1 MSRCEVRRRMKTR
14 HVVTNK
20 FGAYVDISRGEGNK
34 MSKQANKRI
43 ALVTGANKG
52 IGYETARR
60 LASEGITVLL
70 GARDEKRGKE
80 SAAKLQAE
88 GLDVQFLRLD
98 VNDPATHKAAHGF
111 IEDKFGKLDILVN
124 NAAIALDDINQ
135 KPSEV
140 DMQTLRKTFD
150 TNFFGVV
157 AITQALLPLIRKS
170 DAGRIVNVSSGL
182 GSLTQHSDPSW
193 AFYSVKPLAYNTSKT
208 ALNAFTVTLA
218 HELKDTAIKV
228 NSADPGYTATDLN
241 NNSGY
246 RTVEQGATVI
256 IQLATLPAD
265 GATGGYFD
273 DQGVLPW

>member
-1 MSRCEVRRRMKTR
+1 MAED
-14 HVVTNK
+14 TNK
-20 FGAYVDISRGEGNK
+20 KV
-34 MSKQANKRI
+34 

-52 IGYETARR
+52 IGFETVMR
-60 LASEGITVLL
+60 LASQGTTVLL
-70 GARDEKRGKE
+70 GARDEQRGKQA
-80 SAAKLQAE
+80 AAKLQAE
-88 GLDVQFLRLD
+88 GLDVRFLHLD
-98 VNDPATHKAAHGF
+98 VNDETTHKAAHSF

-124 NAAIALDDINQ
+124 NAAIALDRDDQ

-150 TNFFGVV
+150 TNFFGVIAV
-157 AITQALLPLIRKS
+157 TQTLLPLIRKS

-182 GSLTQHSDPSW
+182 GSLTKHTDPAW
-193 AFYSVKPLAYNTSKT
+193 EFYPVKLLAYNASKT

-218 HELKDTAIKV
+218 YELKETSIKV
-228 NSADPGYTATDLN
+228 NSADPGFTATDLN
-241 NNSGY
+241 DHRGY
-246 RTVEQGATVI
+246 KTVEQGAAII

>member
-1 MSRCEVRRRMKTR
+1 MAELT
-14 HVVTNK
+14 
-20 FGAYVDISRGEGNK
+20 
-34 MSKQANKRI
+34 NKRI

-52 IGYETARR
+52 IGYETARG
-60 LASEGITVLL
+60 LAGQGITVLL
-70 GARDEKRGKE
+70 GARDEQRGKE
-80 SAAKLQAE
+80 AAAKLQSE
-88 GLDVQFLRLD
+88 GLDVQFLPLD

-124 NAAIALDDINQ
+124 NAGIAIDLNRKA
-135 KPSEV
+135 SEV

-157 AITQALLPLIRKS
+157 AVTQALLPLIRRS

-182 GSLTQHSDPSW
+182 GSLTQHNNPSW
-193 AFYSVKPLAYNTSKT
+193 LGYPFKLLAYNSSKT
-208 ALNAFTVTLA
+208 ALNAFTVMLA
-218 HELKDTAIKV
+218 YDLKDTPIKV

-241 NNSGY
+241 NHSGY
-246 RTVEQGATVI
+246 KTVEQGATII

-265 GATGGYFD
+265 GATGSYFD